1 MGYTWFQLLEFPI
14 QGKRVT
20 KMSSSEHT
28 LMESILDFGFA
39 CKHSSAGRIIIKYRR
54 YACAFMN
61 LDTDSV
67 GPRNL
72 RLDHRCYVRIEFH
85 FV

>member
-1 MGYTWFQLLEFPI
+1 
-14 QGKRVT
+14 
-20 KMSSSEHT
+20 MSSSEHI
-28 LMESILDFGFA
+28 LMGSILDLGFA
-39 CKHSSAGRIIIKYRR
+39 CKHSSAERIIIKYRR

-67 GPRNL
+67 GPQNL
-72 RLDHRCYVRIEFH
+72 RLGHHCCVRIEFH